1 MATSLLD
8 PQFLRR
14 LERLKLQ
21 SRRMLGGQIKG
32 ERLSRRKGISIDF
45 ADYRQYSRGDDLRFI
60 DWNIYGRL
68 DRLFIK
74 IFHEEQDLQCHIL
87 IDSSRSMGYG
97 DPDKMLFARQLAA
110 AIAYVGLTGQ
120 DKITITAFS
129 DTTGPRLHPSRGRHH
144 VRRMLTYLDGL
155 TPTGETDLAAIC
167 RDFTQRVRTPGVV
180 ILLSDL
186 LDPSGHEAALRHLLH
201 KRYDVYVLQVLA
213 PDEIDP
219 PLSGHLKLTDVETA
233 HQVEVTV
240 NAQLKKLYT
249 ENVETWCSGIRDYC
263 RRYGLAYSLVRSD
276 TPLEE
281 LILNQLRRQGLM
293 R

>member
-21 SRRMLGGQIKG
+21 TRRMLGGQIKG

-74 IFHEEQDLQCHIL
+74 IFHEEQDLQCHLL
-87 IDSSRSMGYG
+87 IDASRSMGYG

-120 DKITITAFS
+120 DKITMTAFS
-129 DTTGPRLHPSRGRHH
+129 SQTGPRLPPSRGRHH
-144 VRRMLTYLDGL
+144 VRHMLEYLDGL
-155 TPTGETDLAAIC
+155 EPSGETDLATIC
-167 RDFTQRVRTPGVV
+167 REFTQRVRTPGVV
-180 ILLSDL
+180 VILSDL
-186 LDPSGHEAALRHLLH
+186 LDPAGHEAALRHLLH
-201 KRYDVYVLQVLA
+201 ERYDVYVLHVLA
-213 PDEIDP
+213 PEEIDP
-219 PLSGHLKLTDVETA
+219 TLQGHLQLTDVETG

-240 NAQLKKLYT
+240 NAQLKKIYT
-249 ENVETWCSGIRDYC
+249 GNVEAWCSGIQQYC
-263 RRYGLAYSLVRSD
+263 RRYGLAYSLMRSD
-276 TPLEE
+276 TPLED
-281 LILNQLRRQGLM
+281 LILNRLRGQGLM

>member
-21 SRRMLGGQIKG
+21 TRRMLGGQIKG

-74 IFHEEQDLQCHIL
+74 IFHEEQDLQCHLL
-87 IDSSRSMGYG
+87 IDASRSMAYG

-110 AIAYVGLTGQ
+110 ALAYGGLTGQ
-120 DKITITAFS
+120 DQITMTAFS
-129 DTTGPRLHPSRGRHH
+129 SRPGPRLPPSRGRHH
-144 VRRMLTYLDGL
+144 VRRMLEYLDGL
-155 TPTGETDLAAIC
+155 EPSGETDLATIC
-167 RDFTQRVRTPGVV
+167 REFTQRVRTPGVV
-180 ILLSDL
+180 VILSDL
-186 LDPSGHEAALRHLLH
+186 LDPAGHEAALRHLIH
-201 KRYDVYVLQVLA
+201 ERYDVYVLHLLA
-213 PDEIDP
+213 PEEIDP
-219 PLSGHLKLTDVETA
+219 TLQGHLQLTDVETG

-240 NAQLKKLYT
+240 NAQLKKIYMG
-249 ENVETWCSGIRDYC
+249 NVEAWCTGIQHYC

-276 TPLEE
+276 TPLED
-281 LILNQLRRQGLM
+281 LILNRLRGQGLM